1 MTLRRNA
8 IDITLFD
15 HYSLASIMRL
25 NDMKQNTHS
34 PTKWILLITLV
45 ISIIMLAFTA
55 HAFNKAARGDHCDFQ
70 AYYVAAKAL

>member
-1 MTLRRNA
+1 
-8 IDITLFD
+8 
-15 HYSLASIMRL
+15 
-25 NDMKQNTHS
+25 MKQNTHS